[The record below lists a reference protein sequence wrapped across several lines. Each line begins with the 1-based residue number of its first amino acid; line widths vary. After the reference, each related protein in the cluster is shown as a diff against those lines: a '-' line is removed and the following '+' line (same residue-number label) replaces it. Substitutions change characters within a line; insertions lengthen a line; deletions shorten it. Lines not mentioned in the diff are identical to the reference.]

1 MRALILAIVLSGCV
15 TGSDFAEGDEAE
27 LALELEGR
35 VAGAAQRCVSTTP
48 SEALTIVS
56 ADTLVLR
63 RGGTI
68 WVNRLEGNCPGLR
81 PLHTLVVEPSLSGQ
95 YCRNDRVRAVEPGS
109 SIPGPICPLGDFT
122 PYRRP

>member
-15 TGSDFAEGDEAE
+15 TGSELAEGDEAE
-27 LALELEGR
+27 LARELEGR
-35 VAGAAQRCVSTTP
+35 VAGAPQSCVSVTP

-63 RGGTI
+63 RAGTI
-68 WVNRLEGNCPGLR
+68 WVNRLHGDCPGLR
-81 PLHTLVVEPSLSGQ
+81 PLHTLIVQPGLSGQ
-95 YCRNDRVRAVEPGS
+95 YCRNDRVRAIEPGS
-109 SIPGPICPLGDFT
+109 SIAGPICPLGDFT